1 MENNNQY
8 GILKRIKVKAKVNE
22 VTGNISYRTVFS
34 NKNPDGTTFFASM
47 FINFAQEAKN
57 KPVDNDSYIFI
68 KNGFISPREGKDGKT
83 EWNLVILDFDYD
95 ESTPSEEPSQ
105 EFAPTYSDDDD
116 LPF

>member
-1 MENNNQY
+1 MENY

-34 NKNPDGTTFFASM
+34 NKNADGTTFFASM
-47 FINFAQEAKN
+47 FINFAQDAKN

-68 KNGFISPREGKDGKT
+68 KNGFISPRETKDGKT

-95 ESTPSEEPSQ
+95 ESTPSGDTSQ
-105 EFAPTYSDDDD
+105 VFAPTYSDDDD

>member
-22 VTGNISYRTVFS
+22 VTGNVSYRTVFS
-34 NKNPDGTTFFASM
+34 NKKADGTTYFASM

-68 KNGFISPREGKDGKT
+68 KNGFISPREAKDGKT

-95 ESTPSEEPSQ
+95 ESEPSAEPSQ
-105 EFAPTYSDDDD
+105 EFSASYDDDD